1 MKRLSIVLF
10 FALLGLGAWGWFRLN
25 QPEPPMILTEPL
37 RIDQGEIQ
45 GGIDPDNPDI
55 QVFNGI
61 PYASARRWAAP
72 TAPPQWGAIT
82 RDAREFGPQCLQPRG
97 HMDQV
102 VDRIIDGNGLP
113 WWKRFAAKQYLA
125 AQPAPLEA
133 EDCLFLNVRTANRGK
148 PRLKPVMVWIHG
160 GSHQTGAGSQSFYQA
175 NGLVENG
182 VVLVTINY
190 RLGPFGY
197 LAHPALTEEAG
208 TSGNY
213 GLLDQVAALR
223 WVQMNIARFGGD
235 PNNVTIFGESAGAQ
249 SVSELMATPRA
260 DGLYDKAILQSG
272 VSSYNALHLS
282 HSALPNVQSSEEVGV
297 EFLSTLAG
305 GTATAD
311 RLRAIPSGAII
322 DRVLVRQDLVKY
334 FLPTV
339 DGDVLPLP
347 IGEAI
352 RDGGAN
358 RVPVLAG
365 YNADEGTLF
374 YPDRK
379 SPTALLPNI
388 SGSLD
393 QREAMLEG
401 VFGVNSSKALQALY
415 GMTSLETWDRGAEK
429 MLGDDW
435 FGVHTR
441 FLAKANVAAGE
452 PTWLYQ
458 FSRTPPGKSQTLG
471 AHHGAEIPFVFA
483 SHNGFLPT
491 TSDDDTLT
499 ERMVSYWTNFA
510 KTGDPNGKG
519 LPDWPAYDPDAD
531 IWLEL
536 DHEIKRISGLRARK
550 LDILE
555 DNLNLRIDAI
565 KHSKTPFELIEN
577 TALLST
583 AAGLSGEERF
593 ANSQ

>member
-25 QPEPPMILTEPL
+25 QPEPPMVLTEPL

-45 GGIDPDNPDI
+45 GGINPDNPEI

-82 RDAREFGPQCLQPRG
+82 RDAREFGAQCLQPRG

-160 GSHQTGAGSQSFYQA
+160 GSHQTGAGSQAFYQA

-223 WVQMNIARFGGD
+223 WVQMNIALFGGD

-249 SVSELMATPRA
+249 SVSELMATPQA

-483 SHNGFLPT
+483 SHNGFLPA

-519 LPDWPAYDPDAD
+519 LPDWPAYDPEAD

-536 DHEIKRISGLRARK
+536 DHEIKRISGLRARR

>member
-1 MKRLSIVLF
+1 MKRVSIVLF
-10 FALLGLGAWGWFRLN
+10 FALVGLGVWGWLRIN
-25 QPEPPMILTEPL
+25 QPEPPMELTSAL
-37 RIDQGEIQ
+37 RIDQGEIV
-45 GGIDPDNPDI
+45 GGIDPDNPEVE
-55 QVFNGI
+55 VFNGI

-72 TAPPQWGAIT
+72 TAPPQWGAVT
-82 RDAREFGPQCLQPRG
+82 RDSRNFGPECLQPRE
-97 HMDQV
+97 HMNRV
-102 VDRIIDGNGLP
+102 VERVIDGNGLP
-113 WWKRFAAKQYLA
+113 WWKRTLAKRLIK
-125 AQPAPLEA
+125 AQPEPVQA
-133 EDCLFLNVRTANRGK
+133 EDCLFLNVRTAGRDGASK
-148 PRLKPVMVWIHG
+148 QPVMVWIHG
-160 GSHQTGAGSQSFYQA
+160 GSHQAGAGSSDFYQA
-175 NGLVENG
+175 NGLVEKG
-182 VVLVTINY
+182 VVLVTFNY

-197 LAHPALTEEAG
+197 MAHPALSEEAG

-223 WVQMNIARFGGD
+223 WVQMNISRFGGD

-249 SVSELMATPRA
+249 SVSELMATPMA

-272 VSSYNALHLS
+272 VSSYNALHLD
-282 HSALPNVQSSEEVGV
+282 HSALPNIKSSEEVGV
-297 EFLSTLAG
+297 EFLSALADR
-305 GTATAD
+305 TATAD

-339 DGDVLPLP
+339 DEQVLPLP

-352 RDGGAN
+352 RDGGAK
-358 RVPVLAG
+358 RLPILAG
-365 YNADEGTLF
+365 YNADEGTIF

-379 SPTALLPNI
+379 TPTALIETI
-388 SGSLD
+388 SGSMA

-401 VFGVNSSKALQALY
+401 VFGVNSAKALQALY
-415 GMTSLETWDRGAEK
+415 GMNSLETWDRGAEK

-441 FLAKANVAAGE
+441 FLAKANHEAGQ

-471 AHHGAEIPFVFA
+471 AHHAAEIPFVFD
-483 SHNGFLPT
+483 SHNDFLPF
-491 TSDDDTLT
+491 SGDDETLT
-499 ERMVSYWTNFA
+499 DAMTSYWTNFA
-510 KTGDPNGKG
+510 KTGDPNGDG
-519 LPDWPAYDPDAD
+519 LPRWPSYTPSED

-536 DHEIKRISGLRARK
+536 DHEIKRISRLRARK

-555 DNLNLRIDAI
+555 THLNHRIDAI
-565 KHSKTPFELIEN
+565 KHSKTPLELIEN

-583 AAGLSGEERF
+583 AAGLGGEERV
-593 ANSQ
+593 ANSD

>member
-1 MKRLSIVLF
+1 MKRLSIVFF
-10 FALLGLGAWGWFRLN
+10 FALLGSGAWVWFRMN
-25 QPEPPMILTEPL
+25 QPEPPMALTEPL

-45 GGIDPDNPDI
+45 GGVDLDNPEI

-61 PYASARRWAAP
+61 PYATARRWSAP

-82 RDAREFGPQCLQPRG
+82 RDARAFGPECLQPRG
-97 HMDQV
+97 HMDHV
-102 VDRIIDGNGLP
+102 VERIIDGNGLP
-113 WWKRFAAKQYLA
+113 WWKRLVAKQYISS
-125 AQPAPLEA
+125 QPAPPEA

-148 PRLKPVMVWIHG
+148 ARLQPVMVWIHG
-160 GSHQTGAGSQSFYQA
+160 GSHQAGAGSSAYYQA

-197 LAHPALTEEAG
+197 LAHPALTEESG

-223 WVQMNIARFGGD
+223 WIKQNIARFGGD
-235 PNNVTIFGESAGAQ
+235 PTNVTIFGESAGAQ
-249 SVSELMATPRA
+249 SVSELMATPLA
-260 DGLYDKAILQSG
+260 DGLYEKAILQSG

-282 HSALPNVQSSEEVGV
+282 RSALPNVRSSEDVGE
-297 EFLSTLAG
+297 EFLSTLVDS
-305 GTATAD
+305 TATAD

-322 DRVLVRQDLVKY
+322 DRVQVRQDLVKY

-339 DGDVLPLP
+339 DGRVLPLP

-358 RVPVLAG
+358 RVPILAG

-374 YPDRK
+374 YAETR
-379 SPTALLPNI
+379 SPTLLLPNI
-388 SGSLD
+388 SGSLE

-401 VFGVNSSKALQALY
+401 VFGVNSAKALQALY
-415 GMTSLETWDRGAEK
+415 GMTSLESWDRGARK

-441 FLAKANVAAGE
+441 FLARANVEAGQ
-452 PTWLYQ
+452 PTWLYH
-458 FSRTPPGKSQTLG
+458 FTRTPIGNSQTLG
-471 AHHGAEIPFVFA
+471 AHHAAEIPFVFD
-483 SHNGFLPT
+483 SHISLLPT
-491 TSDDDTLT
+491 NADDRDLT
-499 ERMVSYWTNFA
+499 DAMMAYWTNFA
-510 KTGDPNGKG
+510 RTGNPNGPG
-519 LPDWPAYDPDAD
+519 LPDWPAYEPDSD
-531 IWLEL
+531 LWLEL
-536 DHEIKRISGLRARK
+536 GREIKRISGLRARK

-555 DNLNLRIDAI
+555 DHLNLRIDAI
-565 KHSKTPFELIEN
+565 RQSRTPLELIEN

-583 AAGLSGEERF
+583 SAGLGDEERL
-593 ANSQ
+593 ADSN